1 MEPRR
6 PKAAQEYRPG
16 FSVRF
21 GQKAGKLGEAR
32 TGSPSLRSFAR
43 PAKSAVQVRNRRN
56 SLRFSR
62 DFRHEPRRAAA
73 PASETP
79 HARRSVV
86 HRRVEPGLESWSR
99 HGALCSCWRHS
110 WHCGGEAH
118 DAQAEGLS
126 GSIGKSLE
134 TGRSRGHGGVSLNRE
149 SRGPSGSV
157 SCVSSVW
164 WFFLMLGRNVES
176 RKAGTETVSSEI
188 RSSGLWENAEGA
200 RVTEATES
208 RAETT
213 EAGLG

>member
-1 MEPRR
+1 MLGD
-6 PKAAQEYRPG
+6 QLCI
-16 FSVRF
+16 
-21 GQKAGKLGEAR
+21 AGLNPDWRVG
-32 TGSPSLRSFAR
+32 
-43 PAKSAVQVRNRRN
+43 PAIVPCAPVGGH
-56 SLRFSR
+56 SR
-62 DFRHEPRRAAA
+62 
-73 PASETP
+73 
-79 HARRSVV
+79 
-86 HRRVEPGLESWSR
+86 
-99 HGALCSCWRHS
+99 LCR
-110 WHCGGEAH
+110 GEAH

-134 TGRSRGHGGVSLNRE
+134 TGRSRDHGGVFLNRE